1 MKTTIGGSL
10 APALVSAIT
19 LAGCADTNSIER
31 GRLLAERHQCGTCHI
46 IPGVNA
52 AAGRVAVTLQSFGAR
67 SYIAGHIPNT
77 EKNLV
82 RWIADP
88 QAMLPDTLMPDM
100 AVTPSDAQDI
110 AAYLRQL
117 K

>member
-1 MKTTIGGSL
+1 MTTTGRSSY
-10 APALVSAIT
+10 ASALIAGIA
-19 LAGCADTNSIER
+19 LAGCADTTSVER

-52 AAGRVAVTLQSFGAR
+52 AAGRLAVTLQSFGAR

-77 EKNLV
+77 EENLV
-82 RWIADP
+82 RWIAKP
-88 QAMLPDTLMPDM
+88 QALLPDTLMPDM
-100 AVTPSDAQDI
+100 AVTASDAQDI